1 MWPRDPARGAF
12 LRRSRTF
19 PPFPLRESHGNVCK
33 MVEFYRILR
42 DLPGFDGFLMI
53 FDMVFCVGF
62 MICFFFMGYEIYWIS
77 MGF

>member
-1 MWPRDPARGAF
+1 
-12 LRRSRTF
+12 
-19 PPFPLRESHGNVCK
+19 

-62 MICFFFMGYEIYWIS
+62 MICFFFHGI
-77 MGF
+77 